1 MGTTKSPFFQK
12 TNKKLVKS
20 QLVVMKSALILL
32 ASMATLALA
41 EPEARPSGLKVEYIS
56 VPETCEQKALNGQQL
71 TMHYTGTLEDGT
83 KFDSSVDRNEP
94 FKFQI
99 GVGQVIKGWEEGV
112 LGMCVGEKRQLIV
125 PPELGYGD
133 QGAGEIIPGGAT
145 LFFDIEL
152 LETED
157 GPAPV
162 NVFKQIDIDA
172 DSALSREE
180 LSVYLKQQV
189 EAMAQAG
196 GEQAQ
201 QAQEMLKD
209 QDKLVE
215 EIFSHEDKD
224 KDGYISHEEFS
235 GPKHDELS
243 IFHQV
248 FRAKDVRKPPQSHP
262 IFRLT
267 SIKIPPHHHIHT
279 KKKLVKSSR
288 PTKPEMHQLTSSYA
302 SADSTSGSC

>member
-1 MGTTKSPFFQK
+1 
-12 TNKKLVKS
+12 
-20 QLVVMKSALILL
+20 MKSALILL

-41 EPEARPSGLKVEYIS
+41 EPEARPSGLQVEYIS
-56 VPETCEQKALNGQQL
+56 VPETCEQKAMNGAML
-71 TMHYTGTLEDGT
+71 SMHYTGTLEDGT

-112 LGMCVGEKRQLIV
+112 LGMCVGEKRRLIV

-235 GPKHDELS
+235 GPKHDEL
-243 IFHQV
+243 
-248 FRAKDVRKPPQSHP
+248 
-262 IFRLT
+262 
-267 SIKIPPHHHIHT
+267 
-279 KKKLVKSSR
+279 
-288 PTKPEMHQLTSSYA
+288 
-302 SADSTSGSC
+302 